1 MKDGLKNGA
10 ATRRLENGAATRKP
24 DILLIA
30 CSETD
35 SNIYYATKFLAPDN
49 FIFLRAH
56 GKTFLLMS
64 DLEVDRARAQSSV
77 DQVLSY
83 SEYEERTKKG
93 GIDRPETADVVHTL
107 LEEQGVEDLT
117 VPANFPLEYGDAL
130 RARGYKLSI
139 KKEPFFEERAIK
151 TPEEVAAIRKTQI
164 AVEEAVDEA
173 FDLLR
178 RSEIKDGLLYLNG
191 KVLTSEAVRAHLH
204 LCLMEKG
211 CIAQHTII
219 ACGVDACDPHNE
231 GAGPL
236 RANEP
241 IIFDVFPRSSE
252 SRYFA
257 DMSRTVV
264 KGRPTDAMKR
274 LYDTVLEG
282 QELGI
287 RRVKSGA
294 SGKTIHEEIV
304 QLFEKKG
311 YHTGKVGGRMQ
322 GFFHGTGHGVGIDI
336 HEPPRISRADW
347 TLKEGEVVTVEPGLY
362 YPEIGAVRIEDMVLV
377 EKEGCRNLTTYP
389 KKLEID

>member
-1 MKDGLKNGA
+1 MTD
-10 ATRRLENGAATRKP
+10 RPENGPAAEKP

-35 SNIYYATKFLAPDN
+35 SNIYYASKFLAPDS

-56 GKTFLLMS
+56 GKTSLLMS

-83 SEYEERTKKG
+83 SEYEERTKKRG
-93 GIDRPETADVVHTL
+93 VERPETADVVQTL
-107 LEEQGVEDLT
+107 LEEQGVKELT
-117 VPANFPLEYGDAL
+117 VPTNFPLEYGDAL

-178 RSEIKDGLLYLNG
+178 RSEMKDGLLYLDG

-204 LCLMEKG
+204 LRLMEKG

-282 QELGI
+282 QARGI

-294 SGKTIHEEIV
+294 SGKAIHEEIV

-377 EKEGCRNLTTYP
+377 EKDGCRNLTTYP

>member
-1 MKDGLKNGA
+1 MAD
-10 ATRRLENGAATRKP
+10 RLENRPATSKP
-24 DILLIA
+24 DLLLIA

-49 FIFLRAH
+49 FIFLRAR
-56 GKTFLLMS
+56 GKTLLLMS

-83 SEYEERTKKG
+83 SEYEERTKKR
-93 GIDRPETADVVHTL
+93 GIDRPDMADVVQTL
-107 LEEQGVEDLT
+107 LQEQGVKELT

-130 RARGYKLSI
+130 RSRGFTLSI
-139 KKEPFFEERAIK
+139 KKEPFFEERALK
-151 TPEEVAAIRKTQI
+151 TPEEVAAIRKSQI
-164 AVEEAVDEA
+164 TVEEAVAEA

-178 RSEIKDGLLYLNG
+178 RAEIRNGQIYLEG
-191 KVLTSEAVRAHLH
+191 KVLTSESVRSHLH
-204 LCLMEKG
+204 LRMMEKG
-211 CIAQHTII
+211 CIGQHTII

-231 GAGPL
+231 GSGPL

-252 SRYFA
+252 TRYFA

-264 KGRPTDAMKR
+264 KGRASDGMKK

-287 RRVKSGA
+287 SRVRSGA
-294 SGKTIHEEIV
+294 SGKAIHEEIV
-304 QLFEKKG
+304 GLFEKKG

-347 TLKEGEVVTVEPGLY
+347 ILKEGEVVTVEPGLY

-377 EKEGCRNLTTYP
+377 EKDGCRNLTTFP
-389 KKLEID
+389 KKLEIP

>member
-1 MKDGLKNGA
+1 MAEK
-10 ATRRLENGAATRKP
+10 EN
-24 DILLIA
+24 ILLIS

-35 SNIYYATKFLAPDN
+35 SNMYYATKFLAPDP
-49 FIFLRAH
+49 FIFVHAR
-56 GKTFLLMS
+56 GKSFLLMS
-64 DLEVDRARAQSSV
+64 DLEVDRARAQSRV
-77 DQVLSY
+77 DEVLSY
-83 SEYEERTKKG
+83 SDYEERAKKKG
-93 GIDRPETADVVHTL
+93 RNVRETADVVQVL
-107 LEEQGVEDLT
+107 LEEQGVKELT
-117 VPANFPLEYGDAL
+117 VPTNFPLEHADAL
-130 RARGYKLSI
+130 RTRGFTLST

-151 TPEEVAAIRKTQI
+151 TSEEVDAIRKTQI
-164 AVEEAVDEA
+164 AVEEAVEEA
-173 FDLLR
+173 MNLLR
-178 RSEIKDGLLYLNG
+178 RAEIKNGQIYLEG
-191 KVLTSEAVRAHLH
+191 KALTSESVRSYLH
-204 LCLMEKG
+204 LRLMERD
-211 CIAQHTII
+211 CIGQHTII

-231 GAGPL
+231 GTGPL

-264 KGRPTDAMKR
+264 KGRPSDGLKK

-287 RRVKSGA
+287 RKVKAGA
-294 SGKTIHEEIV
+294 SGKAIHEEIV
-304 QLFEKKG
+304 QLFDQRG

-322 GFFHGTGHGVGIDI
+322 GFFHGTGHGVGLDI

-377 EKEGCRNLTTYP
+377 EKDGCRNLTTYP

>member
-1 MKDGLKNGA
+1 MTVG
-10 ATRRLENGAATRKP
+10 P
-24 DILLIA
+24 DLLLIA

-56 GKTFLLMS
+56 GKTLLLMS

-83 SEYEERTKKG
+83 SEYEERTKKRG
-93 GIDRPETADVVHTL
+93 VERPEMADVVQTL
-107 LEEQGVEDLT
+107 LEDQGVKELT

-151 TPEEVAAIRKTQI
+151 TPEEVAAIRKSQI

-191 KVLTSEAVRAHLH
+191 KVLTSESVRARLH
-204 LCLMEKG
+204 LRLMEKG

-219 ACGVDACDPHNE
+219 ACGIDACDPHNE

-304 QLFEKKG
+304 ALFEKKG

-336 HEPPRISRADW
+336 HEPPRISRVDW

-377 EKEGCRNLTTYP
+377 EKDGCRNLTTYP

>member
-1 MKDGLKNGA
+1 MA
-10 ATRRLENGAATRKP
+10 ERP

-56 GKTFLLMS
+56 GKTSLLMS

-83 SEYEERTKKG
+83 SEYEERTKKR
-93 GIDRPETADVVHTL
+93 GIERPETADVVQTL
-107 LEEQGVEDLT
+107 LEEQGVKELT
-117 VPANFPLEYGDAL
+117 VPTNFPLEYGDAL

-151 TPEEVAAIRKTQI
+151 TAEEVAAIRKAQI

-178 RSEIKDGLLYLNG
+178 RSEMKDGLLYLEG
-191 KVLTSEAVRAHLH
+191 KLLTSEAVRAHLH
-204 LCLMEKG
+204 LRLMEKG

-231 GAGPL
+231 GSGPL

-264 KGRPTDAMKR
+264 KGRPTDGMKR

-287 RRVKSGA
+287 RRVRAGA
-294 SGKTIHEEIV
+294 SGKAIHEEIV
-304 QLFEKKG
+304 ALFDKKG
-311 YHTGKVGGRMQ
+311 YRTGKVGGRMQ